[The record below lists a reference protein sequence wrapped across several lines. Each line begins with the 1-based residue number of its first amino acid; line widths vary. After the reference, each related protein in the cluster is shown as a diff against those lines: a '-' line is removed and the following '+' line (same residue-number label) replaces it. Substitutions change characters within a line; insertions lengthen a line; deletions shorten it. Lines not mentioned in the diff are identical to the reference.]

1 MKPSTEKRLFQYALT
16 SKKYILIGLVC
27 LIIAVG
33 LELTGPFI
41 AKRVI
46 DNHIVG
52 IQTNWTQVE
61 EQHDTDTIR
70 FNGMFLKRAD
80 RLTDQ
85 DQLVSQHTL
94 LQSGKN
100 FYLVNQEVPPN
111 SSVQSANDDRITISY
126 NNTTEQINGIKLNVS
141 DLYTFFQPEISP
153 IVLLLGLY
161 LGLILIASIFQY
173 FKTYLLQVSAN
184 KIIQRMRNDV
194 FQRVEELPMNYFVK
208 RPAGKIVARV
218 TNDTE
223 AIKELYVKVLE
234 TFVNGFVYMTG
245 IFVALF
251 LLNAS
256 LATICL
262 IVIPILFVWMKL
274 FKKYASKYNR
284 VIRSTNSEIN
294 ASINESIQGM
304 PIIQAFRRTNETQG
318 EFEQLNTRH
327 YVYQKKMIVLSALTS
342 FNLVNALRG
351 VAFVAFIWF
360 FGSNALS
367 GGSLITAGVLY
378 AFVDYLTRL
387 FEPMTQIVNQ
397 LPQLEQARV
406 AGARVFELLDE
417 KGEKIEQL
425 EMNRIKG
432 DVLFD
437 NVSFAYEKD
446 DYILKNVNFHV
457 KPGETV
463 AFVGHTGSG
472 KSSIMNL
479 LFRFYDPQKGSIK
492 IDGMETS
499 TLTRQ
504 QVRHH
509 IGIVLQD
516 PFIFTGTV
524 LSNITLND
532 PAITREKAIA
542 ALKAVG
548 ADQFIERLPNQYD
561 EPVGENGSEFS
572 TGQRQLLSFARA
584 LAFDPAILILDEA
597 TANIDTETEGL
608 IQEAMKVLAKGRT
621 MLVIAH
627 RLSTIQHADEIIVL
641 ERGQIIEK
649 GTHQELLQQ
658 RGNYYQMYKMQQG
671 TSNKIPA
678 V

>member
-16 SKKYILIGLVC
+16 NKKYIIIGLLC
-27 LIIAVG
+27 LIVAVG

-52 IQTNWTQVE
+52 IQTNWTQITENKDANTVE
-61 EQHDTDTIR
+61 L
-70 FNGMFLKRAD
+70 NGTFLKRAD
-80 RLTDQ
+80 RLTND
-85 DQLVSQHTL
+85 DHVISQHTL
-94 LQSGKN
+94 LQSEKDY
-100 FYLVNQEVPPN
+100 YLINDEVPAN
-111 SSVQSANDDRITISY
+111 SLVQTVNNDTITISY
-126 NNTTEQINGIKLNVS
+126 NNTTEQVSGFQLKVS
-141 DLYTFFQPEISP
+141 DLYTFFQPEIHP
-153 IVLLLGLY
+153 IILLLGLY
-161 LGLILIASIFQY
+161 LGLILIASVFQY
-173 FKTYLLQVSAN
+173 LKTYLLQVSAN

-194 FQRVEELPMNYFVK
+194 FEHIEQLPMNYFVK

-234 TFVNGFVYMTG
+234 TFVNGFIYMTG
-245 IFVALF
+245 IFIALF
-251 LLNAS
+251 LLNS
-256 LATICL
+256 TLAAICL
-262 IVIPILFVWMKL
+262 IVVPLLFIWMQL
-274 FKKYASKYNR
+274 FKIYAGKYNR

-304 PIIQAFRRTNETQG
+304 PVIQAFRRTKETQD

-351 VAFVAFIWF
+351 IAFVAFIWF
-360 FGSNALS
+360 FGSHSLS
-367 GGSLITAGVLY
+367 GETMITAGVLY

-417 KGEKIEQL
+417 KGEKIEKI
-425 EMNRIKG
+425 EMNRIYG
-432 DVLFD
+432 DVQFD
-437 NVSFAYEKD
+437 NVSFAYEND
-446 DYILKNVNFHV
+446 NYILQNVSFHV
-457 KPGETV
+457 QPGQTA

-479 LFRFYDPQKGSIK
+479 LFRFYDHQKGTIK
-492 IDGMETS
+492 IDGVDTS
-499 TLTRQ
+499 TLSRQ

-532 PAITREKAIA
+532 PSISREKAIA
-542 ALKAVG
+542 SLKAVG
-548 ADQFIERLPNQYD
+548 ADQFIEKLPKQYD
-561 EPVGENGSEFS
+561 EPVGENGSQFS

-597 TANIDTETEGL
+597 TASIDTETEGM

-627 RLSTIQHADEIIVL
+627 RLSTIQHADQIIVL
-641 ERGQIIEK
+641 ERGKIIEK
-649 GTHQELLQQ
+649 GTHEELLEQC
-658 RGNYYQMYKMQQG
+658 GNYHQMYKMQQG
-671 TSNKIPA
+671 ASNKLPA